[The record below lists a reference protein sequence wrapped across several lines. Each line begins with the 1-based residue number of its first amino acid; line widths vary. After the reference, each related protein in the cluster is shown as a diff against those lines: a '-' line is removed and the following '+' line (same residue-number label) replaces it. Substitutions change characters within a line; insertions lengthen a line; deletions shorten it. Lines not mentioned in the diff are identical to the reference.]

1 MPVTPEDVE
10 VGPMVQKVVQEY
22 RERPEADAVSVE
34 VDVSTSCVLQTDR
47 QLLQRIVGHLVH
59 NAIKFTHE
67 GEVQVSAEA
76 RDAAAVITVADSGSG
91 IPPSFQGDLFEPFKQ
106 ASEGRTRTHEGMGL
120 GLALTKRMLDL
131 LGGDIDVD
139 SEEEVGTTVVVT
151 LPGDAAAEGTN
162 AKLDDNGSASPV
174 AGA

>member
-1 MPVTPEDVE
+1 
-10 VGPMVQKVVQEY
+10 VV
-22 RERPEADAVSVE
+22 REHREPPEADAVSVE
-34 VDVSTSCVLQTDR
+34 VYVPTSCVLQTDR
-47 QLLQRIVGHLVH
+47 QLLRRIVGHLVH

-91 IPPSFQGDLFEPFKQ
+91 IPPAFRGNLFEPFKQ

-131 LGGDIDVD
+131 LDGTI
-139 SEEEVGTTVVVT
+139 EVESDPEAGSTFLVRIPS
-151 LPGDAAAEGTN
+151 LAPGDEVSETARSN
-162 AKLDDNGSASPV
+162 V
-174 AGA
+174 A